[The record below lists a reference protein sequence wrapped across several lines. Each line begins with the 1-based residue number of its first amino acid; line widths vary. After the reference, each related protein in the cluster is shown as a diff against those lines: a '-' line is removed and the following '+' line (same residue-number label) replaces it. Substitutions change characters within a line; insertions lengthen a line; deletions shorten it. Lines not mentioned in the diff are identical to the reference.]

1 MTKRPRATAASRRGP
16 GPASGA
22 GAPRARPPFPPLLP
36 PAVARWLAL
45 PSALL
50 IALLVH
56 YPALGTFFA
65 QDDLTFLARA
75 RGLEPS
81 PVSVGRVLSGP
92 LRWRLFE
99 SLFGLDPLPYHA
111 ANLLLHLANV
121 ALIYAVAR
129 RLFAGRGAAWAAA
142 VLFGASAIAFT
153 PLHWATGMGEILAT
167 TFALAA
173 LLLYLAARGAGVAS
187 HDPVPAALPG
197 TAAAAPPARNALLWL
212 SAAAVLA
219 AGLSKETVLLIPLVI
234 VVADRRLGGFAPQA
248 RTLVPA
254 GLAGLVFLA
263 GFLATLRSVDYLGGE
278 AYALSFSPAFLAGN
292 LATYLRWCV
301 ALADPVRDAVA
312 STDLRAPGV
321 GGVAAVAV
329 VLAIAFQWR
338 APRHPEEVGAA
349 WFLALLAPVVP
360 LAHHTYLYYL
370 YLPWAGACWLL
381 AGAGERIA
389 RRLPLVAPFLLA
401 AVLAVA
407 GTEAWSVRARA
418 RALTGTIP
426 ADRTVRES
434 TMLRNVTVALD
445 STALAPGARI
455 AFVNPAPALHSSL
468 AGGRS
473 GPLVSYVPLETALG
487 RGRALALFFPR
498 LRYLGFS
505 DTLPR
510 TWEDADVFLFQDD
523 GRARHLGRGSRALAE
538 LGYFTLRTQ
547 QWARAESMFRR
558 SLALGDT
565 LPDAVFGL
573 GATRSALG
581 AEDEARRWLAEF
593 LRRWPADERAPA
605 IAAALRTP
613 RTGSAPPPVAR

>member
-1 MTKRPRATAASRRGP
+1 
-16 GPASGA
+16 
-22 GAPRARPPFPPLLP
+22 
-36 PAVARWLAL
+36 V
-45 PSALL
+45 
-50 IALLVH
+50 
-56 YPALGTFFA
+56 
-65 QDDLTFLARA
+65 
-75 RGLEPS
+75 
-81 PVSVGRVLSGP
+81 
-92 LRWRLFE
+92 
-99 SLFGLDPLPYHA
+99 
-111 ANLLLHLANV
+111 
-121 ALIYAVAR
+121 
-129 RLFAGRGAAWAAA
+129 
-142 VLFGASAIAFT
+142 
-153 PLHWATGMGEILAT
+153 
-167 TFALAA
+167 
-173 LLLYLAARGAGVAS
+173 
-187 HDPVPAALPG
+187 
-197 TAAAAPPARNALLWL
+197 
-212 SAAAVLA
+212 AVLA
-219 AGLSKETVLLIPLVI
+219 AGLSKETALLVPLVI
-234 VVADRRLGGFAPQA
+234 VAADRRLGAFAPRA
-248 RTLVPA
+248 PTLVPA

-278 AYALSFSPAFLAGN
+278 AYALSFAPAFLAGN

-312 STDLRAPGV
+312 SMDPRALGV
-321 GGVAAVAV
+321 GAAVAV
-329 VLAIAFQWR
+329 AVTLALASQWR

-389 RRLPLVAPFLLA
+389 RRLPPVAPLLLA
-401 AVLAVA
+401 AVLAFA

-434 TMLRNVTVALD
+434 TMLRNVTAALD
-445 STALAPGARI
+445 SAGLAPGACI

-468 AGGRS
+468 AGGQS
-473 GPLVSYVPLETALG
+473 GPLVSYLPLETALG

-510 TWEDADVFLFQDD
+510 AWEDADVFLFQDD

-538 LGYFTLRTQ
+538 LGYFTLRTR
-547 QWARAESMFRR
+547 QWERAEALFRR

-565 LPDAVFGL
+565 LPDAIFGL

-581 AEDEARRWLAEF
+581 REDEARRHLVEF
-593 LRRWPADERAPA
+593 LRRWPADDR
-605 IAAALRTP
+605 AAAVAAGLRTAP
-613 RTGSAPPPVAR
+613 PGSAPAPVAK